1 MVQWIG
7 IGLTIVG
14 MAYNGWRQYQQMP
27 MLPPQVIIQESY
39 VQPRPQPIVTWQVAY
54 DPNCGKLYH
63 LHPDGKWY
71 EQVPQVYGQT
81 QYPPAVGTAQGAQQ
95 PQIGQRDARL
105 SSQASQNPWLR

>member
-1 MVQWIG
+1 MVQWFT
-7 IGLTIVG
+7 IGLAILGFV
-14 MAYNGWRQYQQMP
+14 YNGYKDYSSGQIKMP
-27 MLPPQVIIQESY
+27 LTTQNQTVEY
-39 VQPRPQPIVTWQVAY
+39 TQPLPIVTWQVAF
-54 DPNCGKLYH
+54 DPNTRKLYH

-105 SSQASQNPWLR
+105 SSQASPNPWLR